1 MVLCYYKLYCYAEGG
16 TRMNLNWLQSLV
28 YGLVAGLT
36 DILPVSAQAHE
47 VLLLKLFGI
56 SGGMEAMNLMIHF
69 GIFAALY
76 FSSQNQIVKINRAR
90 ALARVP
96 KRRRRRPLDEKSLMD
111 FSLLKTMLLPAA
123 VGILLYRQ
131 AMKLQSNLP
140 LIAGALF
147 LNGIA
152 LYVPQFLPGS
162 NRDSRMLSRV
172 EGLLMGIGGG
182 MGVIP
187 GFSSLGLAASIGA
200 VCGVEGRFGLNM
212 TLLMNMGIT
221 LGLIVHD
228 GISLGQGGTG
238 GMSFMILLRC
248 LAAGIVAFAAAMIA
262 IRLMRSLA
270 KEHGFALFGF
280 YCMGLSLFIFILNL
294 LA

>member
-1 MVLCYYKLYCYAEGG
+1 
-16 TRMNLNWLQSLV
+16 MNLNWLQSLA
-28 YGLVAGLT
+28 YGLAAGLT
-36 DILPVSAQAHE
+36 DILPVSAQAHK

-56 SGGMEAMNLMIHF
+56 SGGMEEMDLLIHF

-76 FSSQNQIVKINRAR
+76 FSSQNQLTKINRAR

-96 KRRRRRPLDEKSLMD
+96 KRRRKRPLDEKSLMD
-111 FSLLKTMLLPAA
+111 FSLLKTMLVPAA
-123 VGILLYRQ
+123 VGIVLYRQ
-131 AMKLQSNLP
+131 AMKLQSSLP

-172 EGLLMGIGGG
+172 EGLLMGLGGG
-182 MGVIP
+182 LGVIP
-187 GFSSLGLAASIGA
+187 GFSSLGLAASIGS

-212 TLLMNMGIT
+212 ALMMNMGIT
-221 LGLIVHD
+221 LGLIVQD
-228 GISLGQGGTG
+228 GISLGRSGIS
-238 GMSFMILLRC
+238 GMTVLILLRC
-248 LAAGIVAFAAAMIA
+248 LAAGIAAFVAAMIA

-270 KEHGFALFGF
+270 KEHGFAPFGF